1 MSTDCMCLAMVEI
14 TTEIPWLSA
23 MLISYLYTSSYFSSP
38 GIEIPEM
45 VSDRLATPAQVVEYL
60 KETDVKLEDD

>member
-1 MSTDCMCLAMVEI
+1 
-14 TTEIPWLSA
+14 
-23 MLISYLYTSSYFSSP
+23 MLTSYLYTSSYFSSP